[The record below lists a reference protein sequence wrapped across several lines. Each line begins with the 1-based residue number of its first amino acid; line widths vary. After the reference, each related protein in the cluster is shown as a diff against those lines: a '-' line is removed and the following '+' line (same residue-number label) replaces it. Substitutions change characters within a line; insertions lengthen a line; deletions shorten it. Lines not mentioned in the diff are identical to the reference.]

1 MKLMVKTVQGAVKY
15 VEVEKTDKVR
25 NQQEEY
31 ECDNEAHTHFVYV
44 CVCARVGELLPGARA
59 SEARNARGP
68 SETART

>member
-31 ECDNEAHTHFVYV
+31 ECDNEAHTHLCV
-44 CVCARVGELLPGARA
+44 CVCVCESGRAPAWRA
-59 SEARNARGP
+59 SER
-68 SETART
+68 SEKRPRSE

>member
-25 NQQEEY
+25 NQQKEY
-31 ECDNEAHTHFVYV
+31 ECDNEAHTHLF
-44 CVCARVGELLPGARA
+44 VCARVG
-59 SEARNARGP
+59 EARNARGP

>member
-25 NQQEEY
+25 NQQKEY
-31 ECDNEAHTHFVYV
+31 ECDNEAHTHLF
-44 CVCARVGELLPGARA
+44 VCARVGELLPGARA